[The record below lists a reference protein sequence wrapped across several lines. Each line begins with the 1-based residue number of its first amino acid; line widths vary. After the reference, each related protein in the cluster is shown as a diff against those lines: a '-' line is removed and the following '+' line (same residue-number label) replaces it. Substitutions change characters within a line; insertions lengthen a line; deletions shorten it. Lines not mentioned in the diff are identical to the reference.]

1 MRKIILITAIALI
14 SSYSFGQLGFGIKG
28 AVTMN
33 SLSTDLS
40 DYEKAAKTGYQ
51 LGAFV
56 RLGKKLHIQ
65 PEAYFAIRSGELTTK
80 VVGLD
85 PNDMQNSVEVKQGMT
100 LSTIDIPIL
109 IGYKILD
116 PPTFN
121 IRLQAGPVI
130 SMVVNKKFDVT
141 LDGVDAPDEV
151 TNTLEDDFNSANWGL
166 QMGAG
171 IDFLFLTLD
180 VRYELGLS
188 DLYKKSEAN
197 PVDYGG
203 LKNNIFFISVGWKIL

>member
-197 PVDYGG
+197 PVDFGS
-203 LKNNIFFISVGWKIL
+203 LKNNIFFVSVGWKIL